1 MVEGVVRGLNATI
14 FAYGATGRYEWT
26 NTALVGNSNSPV
38 KFPGP
43 FYWQLKHILFCSEWR
58 LSLCLTV
65 TCPWWSTP
73 TCMIFNIWYN
83 CMEANQDLLWSKTTA
98 VFAWRLSFGCVTF
111 YCCVAFGCSLAAQLG
126 IEIAPSLDDSGKT
139 HTMAGTPEDPG
150 LMVLSLQS
158 IFALISKQEADYE
171 FEVTCSYLEV
181 YNEVDNIHISQYFR
195 KQMFWFLILVEE
207 TFPHY
212 TNLEMKPKFIWKL
225 RIDNLDPSR
234 LCSSICRRGWGRPI
248 PLSETNK
255 NKCPTII
262 SLSWTYVLFF
272 LLQVIYDLL
281 ERSSGHLE
289 LREDPD
295 QGITVAGL
303 KRIQVWLCSNPNSH
317 REWTSG
323 SALGIW
329 SLHNC

>member
-1 MVEGVVRGLNATI
+1 
-14 FAYGATGRYEWT
+14 
-26 NTALVGNSNSPV
+26 
-38 KFPGP
+38 
-43 FYWQLKHILFCSEWR
+43 
-58 LSLCLTV
+58 
-65 TCPWWSTP
+65 
-73 TCMIFNIWYN
+73 
-83 CMEANQDLLWSKTTA
+83 
-98 VFAWRLSFGCVTF
+98 
-111 YCCVAFGCSLAAQLG
+111 
-126 IEIAPSLDDSGKT
+126 
-139 HTMAGTPEDPG
+139 
-150 LMVLSLQS
+150 
-158 IFALISKQEADYE
+158 
-171 FEVTCSYLEV
+171 
-181 YNEVDNIHISQYFR
+181 
-195 KQMFWFLILVEE
+195 MFWFLILVEE

-323 SALGIW
+323 SALGI
-329 SLHNC
+329 